1 MPQSLAK
8 NLVHL
13 IFSTK
18 NRERWITP
26 AVRPELHRY
35 LAGIL
40 RDLDSPALVIGSVA
54 DHVHVLFMLSKNR
67 ALADVVMEMKRGSSK
82 WIKAQGGV
90 FASFHWQNG
99 YGAFSI
105 GESGVAETRQY
116 IEGQEEHHR
125 MKTFQEEFL
134 AFLKRY
140 GMAYDERYV
149 WD

>member
-1 MPQSLAK
+1 MPQSLAQ

-18 NRERWITP
+18 NRERWLT
-26 AVRPELHRY
+26 ATVRPQFHSY

-40 RDLDSPALVIGSVA
+40 RDMDCPALVINSVF
-54 DHVHVLFMLSKNR
+54 DHVHLLFMLSKNR
-67 ALADVVMEMKRGSSK
+67 ALADVVMEIKRGSSK
-82 WIKAQGGV
+82 WIKTQPGPFG
-90 FASFHWQNG
+90 SFHWQNG

-105 GESGVAETRQY
+105 GQSGVAATREY
-116 IEGQEEHHR
+116 IEAQEEHHR
-125 MKTFQEEFL
+125 VKTFQEEFR

-140 GMAYDERYV
+140 EVEFDERYV